1 MKIMKISV
9 RMIEIIVY
17 LFCIM
22 VKIES
27 RSSTEKELTGVKLK
41 GASGVSLLRSQDL
54 EPAATTFILNKAIG
68 GGFGT
73 HSGSSSGS
81 SSGVQRFRDAG
92 FGNVASSGHGFN
104 YPTKYSIGSVSRG
117 N

>member
-1 MKIMKISV
+1 MKISV
-9 RMIEIIVY
+9 RMIGLIGC

-22 VKIES
+22 VVRIES
-27 RSSTEKELTGVKLK
+27 RGTTKKEITGVKLNE
-41 GASGVSLLRSQDL
+41 ASGVNLLRFKDL

-68 GGFGT
+68 DGFGA

-81 SSGVQRFRDAG
+81 SSGMQQFRRTG
-92 FGNVASSGHGFN
+92 FGNVANSGSGFN